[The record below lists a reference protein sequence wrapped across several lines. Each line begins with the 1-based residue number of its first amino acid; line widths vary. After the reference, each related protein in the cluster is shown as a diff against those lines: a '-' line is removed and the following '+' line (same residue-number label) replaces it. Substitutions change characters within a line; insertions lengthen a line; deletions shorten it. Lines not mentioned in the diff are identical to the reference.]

1 LRAVPFGRGGR
12 ERSGGGTGGGGLVGS
27 PASTMA
33 FRLECVP
40 CFRLDGCVSPSV
52 WEGGYGYSFPSL
64 SLTPLVKLID
74 DILSVLKYL
83 LFFI

>member
-1 LRAVPFGRGGR
+1 
-12 ERSGGGTGGGGLVGS
+12 
-27 PASTMA
+27 MA